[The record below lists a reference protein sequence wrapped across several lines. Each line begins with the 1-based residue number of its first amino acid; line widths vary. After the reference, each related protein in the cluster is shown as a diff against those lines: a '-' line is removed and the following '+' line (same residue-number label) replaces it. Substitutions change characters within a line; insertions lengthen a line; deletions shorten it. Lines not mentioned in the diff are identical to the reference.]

1 MAVGTVAEIKTAAAD
16 WLNRSDL
23 TSQIDDFYSL
33 ALIEATRKLETKIG
47 TVVTE
52 KTISAS
58 EATAKR
64 FFEPSDSLDIISI
77 TDSKGNPLTEVT
89 YEEYRAYTDTS
100 GSPMVYARA
109 ESYIYIAPP
118 PAENDVFTIQ
128 SKALNSSAYAS
139 YQSSGSSFISDIL
152 LYGILMHAYVFL
164 KDDNRVALFKQK
176 FDELILDVNRNT
188 RFRGRIKDES
198 IAQYGGPLA

>member
-23 TSQIDDFYSL
+23 SSQIDDFYSL

-52 KTISAS
+52 KTITAS

-109 ESYIYIAPP
+109 ESYIYIGPP

-128 SKALNSSAYAS
+128 SKALNASAYAS
-139 YQSSGSSFISDIL
+139 YQASGSSFISDIL